1 MKKPARKIWPLLVS
15 AGSTLTMIIVF
26 FIPSIQDQWDRYQSR
41 EIIQKYVKLGDSFYD
56 EEHYDLA
63 EQAYA
68 RAFELSEEKRIDVEV
83 KRLSA
88 RVNRMGLESDWGAP
102 PPEDIEDVDFQFLL
116 QFQKEKEFDTQ
127 RVFTLNSYGIF
138 LAAQEESEKAA
149 VIFREALALD
159 STNVLVLINYGNLLD
174 QTGKTQ
180 QASTYY
186 NKALKLDPDNLQAHY
201 NLGLVY
207 RAEANDS
214 LARHE
219 FEQVIQL
226 DSTYQEAAEQLKA
239 LKPQVHGQSPR

>member
-1 MKKPARKIWPLLVS
+1 MKKTARKIWPLLVS

-41 EIIQKYVKLGDSFYD
+41 QIVQKYVKLGDDFFD
-56 EEHYDLA
+56 EEQYDLA

-68 RAFELSEEKRIDVEV
+68 KAFEMSEEKRLDAEI

-88 RVNRMGLESDWGAP
+88 RVNRMGLESDWGAT

-116 QFQKEKEFDTQ
+116 QFQKEEEFNRQ

-138 LAAQEESEKAA
+138 LAAKAEPEKAA
-149 VIFREALALD
+149 AIFREALALD
-159 STNVLVLINYGNLLD
+159 SSNVLVLINYGNLLD

-180 QASTYY
+180 QAGTYY
-186 NKALKLDPDNLQAHY
+186 KKALKLEPDNVQAHY

-207 RAEANDS
+207 RGEKHDS
-214 LARHE
+214 LARRE
-219 FEQVIQL
+219 FERVTQL
-226 DSTYQEAAEQLKA
+226 DSTYHEAAEQLKT
-239 LKPQVHGQSPR
+239 LNP